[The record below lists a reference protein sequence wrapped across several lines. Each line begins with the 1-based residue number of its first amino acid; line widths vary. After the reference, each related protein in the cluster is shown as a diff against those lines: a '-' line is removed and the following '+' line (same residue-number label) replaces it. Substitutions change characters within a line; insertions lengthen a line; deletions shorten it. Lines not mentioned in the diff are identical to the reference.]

1 AKIGQRQDAS
11 TPASLHQWGHRARQA
26 DERVGAHVQRQ
37 AKPVA
42 RGFEKRLRE
51 LRLRRERGAVDEK
64 IETAE
69 LAIERRPQRVDL
81 IVGGDVAR
89 KDERTLEL
97 GGELPDILLQ
107 PLGRIRQRE
116 PRASRRSRLRNP
128 PRNRALVG
136 HTDNETEFARKIR
149 QGFGGLAGT
158 HLERLRPWP

>member
-1 AKIGQRQDAS
+1 M
-11 TPASLHQWGHRARQA
+11 
-26 DERVGAHVQRQ
+26 
-37 AKPVA
+37 
-42 RGFEKRLRE
+42 
-51 LRLRRERGAVDEK
+51 DEK

-69 LAIERRPQRVDL
+69 LAIERRSQSVDL

-89 KDERTLEL
+89 KHERTLEF

-128 PRNRALVG
+128 PRNRAPVG
-136 HTDNETEFARKIR
+136 HTDNETELARKIR
-149 QGFGGLAGT
+149 HGYLGLAGA